1 LAGGFRK
8 LLWGIAVVAF
18 FIGIGGALV
27 RGFWGVS
34 QDCHQWVSSHG
45 YQLVQND
52 WWAKTRGCVARTPG
66 GDEVLH
72 SEDLGSK
79 ATGWAWQLAMIAAG
93 TLPAV
98 GMIVL
103 VNRHPKGRSAA
114 GG

>member
-1 LAGGFRK
+1 VAIRWRT

-18 FIGIGGALV
+18 LIGVCGALF

-34 QDCHQWVSSHG
+34 QDCQAWVTSRG
-45 YQLVQND
+45 YELVQND
-52 WWAKTRGCVARTPG
+52 WWAKSRGCVARTPG

-79 ATGWAWQLAMIAAG
+79 ATGWLWQFAIFAVG

-103 VNRHPKGRSAA
+103 VSRRP
-114 GG
+114 GGTDA